1 MVNVEIKKCEGF
13 SKKKPFAVV
22 RMSRN
27 DNPLLGAMFGFSNI
41 YVAVFDLSRT
51 VQQKEWEQDDADINE
66 FFRKFKELV
75 NENLNEFKF
84 YDFTIEELSGNA
96 CKSVLIVS
104 TKQVMST
111 RRILSLTD
119 RESSFLVAKQTFNA
133 SVLKGR
139 YKMLTEDEA
148 SKLFKKRSKA
158 NNEDEDEGED

>member
-1 MVNVEIKKCEGF
+1 
-13 SKKKPFAVV
+13 
-22 RMSRN
+22 
-27 DNPLLGAMFGFSNI
+27 MFGFSNSYI
-41 YVAVFDLSRT
+41 AVFDLSRT

-84 YDFTIEELSGNA
+84 YDFTIEELSDNA

-148 SKLFKKRSKA
+148 SKLFEKSSKSA
-158 NNEDEDEGED
+158 NKDEDEED

>member
-27 DNPLLGAMFGFSNI
+27 DNPLLGAMFGFSNSYI
-41 YVAVFDLSRT
+41 AVFDLSRT

-84 YDFTIEELSGNA
+84 YDFTIEELSDNA

-148 SKLFKKRSKA
+148 SKLFEKRSKSA
-158 NNEDEDEGED
+158 KKDEDDEED

>member
-27 DNPLLGAMFGFSNI
+27 DNPLLGAMFGFSNSYI
-41 YVAVFDLSRT
+41 AVFDLSRT

-84 YDFTIEELSGNA
+84 YDFAIEELSDNA

-104 TKQVMST
+104 TEQVMST

-119 RESSFLVAKQTFNA
+119 RESSFLVAKQTFNV

-148 SKLFKKRSKA
+148 SKLFKKRSKSA
-158 NNEDEDEGED
+158 KKDEDDEED

>member
-27 DNPLLGAMFGFSNI
+27 DNPLLGAMFGFSNS

-51 VQQKEWEQDDADINE
+51 VQQKEWEQDDADIND

-84 YDFTIEELSGNA
+84 YDFTIEELSDNA
-96 CKSVLIVS
+96 CKFVLIAS

-148 SKLFKKRSKA
+148 SKLFEKRSKSA
-158 NNEDEDEGED
+158 NKDEDEED

>member
-27 DNPLLGAMFGFSNI
+27 DNPLLGAMFGFSNS

-51 VQQKEWEQDDADINE
+51 VQQKEWEQDDADIND

-84 YDFTIEELSGNA
+84 YDFTIEELSDNT
-96 CKSVLIVS
+96 CKFVLIAS

-148 SKLFKKRSKA
+148 SKLFEKRSKSA
-158 NNEDEDEGED
+158 NKDEDEED

>member
-27 DNPLLGAMFGFSNI
+27 DNPLLGAMFGFSNS

-51 VQQKEWEQDDADINE
+51 VQQKEWEQDDADING
-66 FFRKFKELV
+66 FFRKFKDLV

-84 YDFTIEELSGNA
+84 YDFTIEELSDNA

-111 RRILSLTD
+111 RRILSLTG

-148 SKLFKKRSKA
+148 SKLFEKRSKSA
-158 NNEDEDEGED
+158 NKDEDEED

>member
-27 DNPLLGAMFGFSNI
+27 DNPLLGAMFGFSNS

-51 VQQKEWEQDDADINE
+51 VQQKEWEQDDADING

-84 YDFTIEELSGNA
+84 YDFTIEELSDNA

-111 RRILSLTD
+111 RRILSLTG

-148 SKLFKKRSKA
+148 SKLFEKRSKSA
-158 NNEDEDEGED
+158 NKDEDEED

>member
-27 DNPLLGAMFGFSNI
+27 DNPLLGAMFGFSNS

-51 VQQKEWEQDDADINE
+51 VKQKEWEQDDADINE
-66 FFRKFKELV
+66 FFKKFKELV

-84 YDFTIEELSGNA
+84 YDFTIEELSDNA

-148 SKLFKKRSKA
+148 GELFKKRSKSA
-158 NNEDEDEGED
+158 NEDEDEED

>member
-1 MVNVEIKKCEGF
+1 MVNINIKKCEGF

-22 RMSRN
+22 RMSRS
-27 DNPLLGAMFGFSNI
+27 DNPLLGAMFGFSNS

-75 NENLNEFKF
+75 NENLNSFKF
-84 YDFTIEELSGNA
+84 YDFTIKELSDNA

-148 SKLFKKRSKA
+148 SRLFEKRSKA
-158 NNEDEDEGED
+158 ANKDEDEED

>member
-27 DNPLLGAMFGFSNI
+27 DNPLLGAMFGFLNS

-84 YDFTIEELSGNA
+84 YDFTIEELSDNA

-148 SKLFKKRSKA
+148 SKLFEKRSKSA
-158 NNEDEDEGED
+158 KKDEDDEED

>member
-13 SKKKPFAVV
+13 SKKKPFVVV

-27 DNPLLGAMFGFSNI
+27 DNPLLGAMFGFSNS

-66 FFRKFKELV
+66 FFKKFKELV

-84 YDFTIEELSGNA
+84 YNFTIEELSDNA

-104 TKQVMST
+104 TKQVMYT

-119 RESSFLVAKQTFNA
+119 KESSFLVAKQTFNA

-148 SKLFKKRSKA
+148 SKLFEKRSKIA
-158 NNEDEDEGED
+158 NKDEDEED

>member
-1 MVNVEIKKCEGF
+1 MVNVSIKKCEGF

-27 DNPLLGAMFGFSNI
+27 DNPLLGAMFGFSNS

-66 FFRKFKELV
+66 FFKKFKELV
-75 NENLNEFKF
+75 NENLNSFKF
-84 YDFTIEELSGNA
+84 YDFTIEELSDNA

-148 SKLFKKRSKA
+148 SKLFEKRSKSV
-158 NNEDEDEGED
+158 NKDEDEED